1 MQTTAEH
8 RDTSGDNDA
17 GGHMFPR
24 YADVGSAL
32 QILWCF
38 GNVIFGEQEEE
49 VQTAFSPASEFNFV
63 SPLKCI
69 VSHLNKAILSD

>member
-24 YADVGSAL
+24 YADVGPAL
-32 QILWCF
+32 QIPWCF
-38 GNVIFGEQEEE
+38 GNVIFEEQKWR
-49 VQTAFSPASEFNFV
+49 FKLLFL
-63 SPLKCI
+63 PLQN
-69 VSHLNKAILSD
+69 STLRAH